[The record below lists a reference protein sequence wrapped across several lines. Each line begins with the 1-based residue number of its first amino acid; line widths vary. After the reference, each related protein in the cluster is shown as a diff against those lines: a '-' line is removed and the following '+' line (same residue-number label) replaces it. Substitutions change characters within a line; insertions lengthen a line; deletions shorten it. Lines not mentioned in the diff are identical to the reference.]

1 MTVIFSKWIPSSRN
15 ESLLPYAI
23 FGCNNMESTIVEC
36 QTKQSPLEKR
46 VSSLKIMNRYKC
58 VLLGDAGAGKT
69 SIITRFMYDS
79 YDPIYQA

>member
-1 MTVIFSKWIPSSRN
+1 
-15 ESLLPYAI
+15 
-23 FGCNNMESTIVEC
+23 MESTIVEC
-36 QTKQSPLEKR
+36 QTKQSPLEKQAPAF
-46 VSSLKIMNRYKC
+46 LLMNRYKC